1 MNQDQYEFLNDRI
14 DHSYTEIDN
23 VSARVTILES
33 AKEVKKAHT
42 LEWIVIVLILIEIL
56 EGIPLWHYLH
66 G

>member
-14 DHSYTEIDN
+14 DHSYAEIDN